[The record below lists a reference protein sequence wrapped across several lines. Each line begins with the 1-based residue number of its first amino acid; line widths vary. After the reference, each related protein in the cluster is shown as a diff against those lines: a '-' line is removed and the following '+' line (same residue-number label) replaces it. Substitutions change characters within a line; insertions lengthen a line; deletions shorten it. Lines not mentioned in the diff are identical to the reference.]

1 MIKKTIIALSDLGK
15 GLRQNSITGLI
26 TVFLSQNAG
35 NRLAYGTDNG
45 VFVSSELPPRENQGG
60 RFLMTQSDGDLA
72 WAIPSTNSDGGNAR
86 SIYLPSQVSDGGT
99 AHG

>member
-1 MIKKTIIALSDLGK
+1 MASFSGVQWVVGVLAPILKVLKADIEA
-15 GLRQNSITGLI
+15 
-26 TVFLSQNAG
+26 
-35 NRLAYGTDNG
+35 NR
-45 VFVSSELPPRENQGG
+45 LPPRENQGG
-60 RFLMTQSDGDLA
+60 RFLMAQSDGDLA